1 MCRCFLFHLFSLFHA
16 QFHATL
22 QLQIIFHYFKS
33 LLQIQ
38 IITSNNFK
46 KSNSPKLLGARN
58 LPTLALNTDGVQGS
72 EPRRGSVLLFDSP
85 GLPRPPEI
93 IFPTFYSYFMKNFLP
108 NTNEKWGG
116 GEENLALV

>member
-1 MCRCFLFHLFSLFHA
+1 MCRCFLFHLFGLFHA
-16 QFHATL
+16 QFYATL
-22 QLQIIFHYFKS
+22 PLQIIFYYFKS

-38 IITSNNFK
+38 IITSNNFE

-58 LPTLALNTDGVQGS
+58 LLTLALNTGGS
-72 EPRRGSVLLFDSP
+72 GFRTPTGFSFILDSP

-93 IFPTFYSYFMKNFLP
+93 IFPTFYSYLMKNFLP